1 MAGYNQHYSIYCII
15 QQEKQASKSGATLWE
30 ENPSWGTLE
39 TNSTQQEQE
48 S

>member
-1 MAGYNQHYSIYCII
+1 MAGYNQHYPIYCII
-15 QQEKQASKSGATLWE
+15 QQEKDVSKLGATLWE

-39 TNSTQQEQE
+39 TTSMQQEQE